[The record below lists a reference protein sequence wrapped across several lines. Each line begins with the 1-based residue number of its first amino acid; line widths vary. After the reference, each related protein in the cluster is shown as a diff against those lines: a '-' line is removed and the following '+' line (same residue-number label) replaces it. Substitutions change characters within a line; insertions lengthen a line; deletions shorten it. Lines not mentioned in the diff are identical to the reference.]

1 MKLIETTHGTI
12 NPITAEII
20 RYALLSIPNQIDV
33 NITRT
38 AYSPLVY
45 EYKDYAVGI
54 VDPEGR
60 LISQSQGGIPLF
72 VANALGAPPHLP
84 ETAER
89 TVLPGVAVGLVLGW
103 QAAVALMTAS
113 VVAGAVWMLACRL
126 WNRLPRITPTALLAA
141 GVFAWILLWARLVER
156 WPLLG

>member
-1 MKLIETTHGTI
+1 RPRPGRHRGIRLHHPRRPRRPLQRRPPGGTADPLRPAWSEPMNAPHKPGGLAAGTPDV

-20 RYALLSIPNQIDV
+20 RHGLLAIPKQIEL

-60 LISQSQGGIPLF
+60 LI
-72 VANALGAPPHLP
+72 
-84 ETAER
+84 
-89 TVLPGVAVGLVLGW
+89 
-103 QAAVALMTAS
+103 
-113 VVAGAVWMLACRL
+113 
-126 WNRLPRITPTALLAA
+126 
-141 GVFAWILLWARLVER
+141 
-156 WPLLG
+156 